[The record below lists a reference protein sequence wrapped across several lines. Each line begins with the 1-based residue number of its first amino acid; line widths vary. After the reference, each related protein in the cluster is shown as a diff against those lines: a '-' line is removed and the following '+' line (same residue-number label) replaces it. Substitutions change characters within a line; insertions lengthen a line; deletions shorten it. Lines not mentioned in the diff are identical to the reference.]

1 MARVLVVEDDGV
13 IRMVLA
19 DSLTDEGHEVRS
31 GAHGQEG
38 LEILRSWQPDLIL
51 LDLTMPVL
59 GGRGFREA
67 QRALPPPLCDVPV
80 LLLTGVNDAL
90 HVTEDLGANGLLR
103 KPFDLEELT
112 GMVAAFIGPGEAS
125 APRA

>member
-13 IRMVLA
+13 IRLVLA

-31 GAHGQEG
+31 SAHGAEG
-38 LEILRSWQPDLIL
+38 LEVLRSWLPDLIL

-59 GGRGFREA
+59 GGREFREA
-67 QRALPPPLCDVPV
+67 QRALPAPVCDVPV
-80 LLLTGVNDAL
+80 LLLTGVNDAH
-90 HVTEDLGANGLLR
+90 HVTEDLHAIGLLR

-112 GMVAAFIGPGEAS
+112 RMVAGFVGPGEA
-125 APRA
+125 AARP

>member
-1 MARVLVVEDDGV
+1 MARVLVIEDDAV
-13 IRMVLA
+13 IRLVLT

-31 GAHGQEG
+31 SAHGADG
-38 LEILRSWQPDLIL
+38 LDALRAWLPDLIL

-67 QRALPPPLCDVPV
+67 QRAMPAPLCDVPV
-80 LLLTGVNDAL
+80 LLLTGVNDA
-90 HVTEDLGANGLLR
+90 HQVTEDLGAIGLMR

-112 GMVAAFIGPGEAS
+112 SMVAALVGPGEAAARPS
-125 APRA
+125 